1 MKAPDTSDNMSLN
14 FPRESTLKLRYHVCV
29 FSHRTS
35 VFLYLENSNTS
46 DSMSLNFPTE
56 STSKLRYHVCV
67 FSHGIYVFLYLENSN
82 TSDNMSLKFP
92 TISTLK
98 LRYHVLLTDGNKCW
112 EEKKYHFLGGKYFEL
127 Q

>member
-14 FPRESTLKLRYHVCV
+14 FLTISTLKLRYHVCV

-35 VFLYLENSNTS
+35 VFLYLENSNTG
-46 DSMSLNFPTE
+46 DS
-56 STSKLRYHVCV
+56 
-67 FSHGIYVFLYLENSN
+67 
-82 TSDNMSLKFP
+82 MSLKFP

-112 EEKKYHFLGGKYFEL
+112 EEKKYHFLAGKILNYSKLSQRLVTFAMY
-127 Q
+127 